1 MDYVSTSNVCV
12 AVPRWTTETINILDL
27 LVDRIVEIHVTV
39 PGEFDLYAPV
49 DEQGKGNL
57 WRVETFTDISND
69 DVDLF
74 NADKQAFWELH
85 LDKVTAQM
93 ISNISTIRCVDWKIK

>member
-1 MDYVSTSNVCV
+1 MNYMPSSTVCV
-12 AVPRWTTETINILDL
+12 TVPRWCTEGANILDL
-27 LVDRIVEIHVTV
+27 LVNRIIEIRVNV

-49 DEQGKGNL
+49 DEQRGNL
-57 WRVETFTDISND
+57 WRVATFTGLSSD

-74 NADKQAFWELH
+74 NTDKRAFWELR

-93 ISNISTIRCVDWKIK
+93 ISNISTIRCVNWSMK